1 MLHNLHLRAQ
11 RLFDPL
17 DEATLLVRTIR
28 PDETQTGKAALQRGE
43 QGFAALM
50 ILDVGLVHQHAHDQP
65 EGIDEQMPLA
75 T

>member
-1 MLHNLHLRAQ
+1 MLHHLHLPAKR
-11 RLFDPL
+11 RFDPL
-17 DEATLLVRTIR
+17 DEATLLVRTIG
-28 PDETQTGKAALQRGE
+28 PDETQTGKAVRERGE

-50 ILDVGLVHQHAHDQP
+50 ILDVGLLHQHAHDQP